1 MYDFKVTFNERGAE
15 IVDSTPFEPS
25 ATLGR
30 PPKEPLLA
38 QIQRMVMRERAEAE
52 NLIKDEADMMED
64 QLDFEDNYDPEGLLI
79 PSPYDVADSVADGFS
94 AETYRQEQAAK
105 KNSPKGGSSD
115 PEPSPVAGE

>member
-1 MYDFKVTFNERGAE
+1 MNGFKVTFNERGAE

-30 PPKEPLLA
+30 LPKESLLS

-64 QLDFEDNYDPEGLLI
+64 QMDFEDNFDSEGLLT
-79 PSPYDVADSVADGFS
+79 PSVYEVADDVPDGFS
-94 AETYRQEQAAK
+94 AAAYREEQAAK
-105 KNSPKGGSSD
+105 KNSPKPEDSGTESSGL
-115 PEPSPVAGE
+115 AGE

>member
-1 MYDFKVTFNERGAE
+1 MYDFKVTFDKRGAE

-64 QLDFEDNYDPEGLLI
+64 QMDFEDNFDSEGLLT
-79 PSPYDVADSVADGFS
+79 PSAYEVADDVPDGFS
-94 AETYRQEQAAK
+94 AASYRQEQAK
-105 KNSPKGGSSD
+105 KNSPKPEDSGTESSGL
-115 PEPSPVAGE
+115 AGE